1 MGEKLISFNES
12 NLEDA
17 FIALFKEE
25 KYEYVFGEDL
35 KREIEDVILED
46 DLKNYLLNKYSS
58 EDITLNEVTKII
70 TQIKNISYDSLYET
84 NKKFFEILTEG
95 FNLQRDDKT
104 KADLYINIVDFEN
117 IENNLFKFVNQ
128 FKIKGF
134 EFRIPDG
141 IVFINGLPL
150 VVFEFKSAIKTN
162 TTIFNAYEQLTV
174 RYARDIPELFKYNA
188 FIVISD
194 GVNNKY
200 GTLFTEYEFFYSWK
214 KINREDNEYE
224 GIDSALSL
232 VKGMFNKSRLLKI
245 INDFIYFPD
254 NTNSDKKI
262 ICRYPQ
268 YYAVTKLHD
277 NILKNIKPKGEGK
290 GGTYFG
296 STGSGKSLAMLFLSR
311 ILMKDKQLKNPT
323 ILLITDRTDLERQLS
338 KLFVNSKNF
347 LGDNKVK
354 KILSRNDLKEELK
367 NRLSGGVYLTNIQ
380 KFTEDIDLLSE
391 RSNII
396 CISDEAH
403 RSQLN
408 LEATHVYTENGVEKK
423 YGFAKYLHDSLP
435 NAVYVGFT
443 GTPIDETIDVF
454 GEIVD
459 SYTMTDAVED
469 GIIVNMVYDGR
480 AARVNVDNEKVK
492 EIEDYYKQCA
502 EEGANEYQIEAS
514 KKAILN
520 INTIIGDSDRLQSV
534 AEDFIELYEQRIEEQ
549 STVKGKAMFVCA
561 SRSIAYEFYKKVIN
575 LRPEWAISKYSE
587 EETIYEEEKRTI
599 KKMPKI
605 KMIMT
610 RNKDDEKELY
620 DLLSTKEDRESFA
633 DQFKNEK
640 SNFKIAIVVDMWITG
655 FDVPCLDTIFIDK
668 PIKKHTLIQT
678 ISRVNRVY
686 EGKEKGLIIDYI
698 GIYKAMNDALRTYTN
713 FEKEK
718 IEDLTPSITIVKD
731 QLSILDSMFYNFNT
745 EQYYEGTALDKLNCL
760 KDAAEYVQITEKTEK
775 MFMRNVKRLKS
786 AYDLCV
792 ISDEISKKERD
803 EIFFYTGVRSIIYK
817 LTKGDAPDI
826 SKMNRKVIKMVEEA
840 ILSDGVEDVLQANKN
855 IHGIDLLSEDYINKI
870 NQIPR
875 VNTKIKILERL
886 MRNEIKEYGKVN
898 RVKAKAFSE
907 KLNDLIDFYN
917 RLRNDKQVAEEV
929 FEDVISEIMNLVKEF
944 KEDKCSF
951 ESLDISFEEKAFYD
965 ILKDVSI
972 KHEFEYPHEKL
983 LHLAKEIKKIVE
995 DNSSYVDWD
1004 NREDIKANLKVD
1016 LILLLD
1022 KNDYPPEYNDEVFS
1036 EVFEQAEN
1044 FKKYAKI

>member
-1 MGEKLISFNES
+1 M
-12 NLEDA
+12 
-17 FIALFKEE
+17 LF
-25 KYEYVFGEDL
+25 
-35 KREIEDVILED
+35 R
-46 DLKNYLLNKYSS
+46 S
-58 EDITLNEVTKII
+58 
-70 TQIKNISYDSLYET
+70 
-84 NKKFFEILTEG
+84 
-95 FNLQRDDKT
+95 
-104 KADLYINIVDFEN
+104 
-117 IENNLFKFVNQ
+117 
-128 FKIKGF
+128 
-134 EFRIPDG
+134 RIPDG

-232 VKGMFNKSRLLKI
+232 VKGMFNKSRSLKI

-534 AEDFIELYEQRIEEQ
+534 AEDFIEL
-549 STVKGKAMFVCA
+549 
-561 SRSIAYEFYKKVIN
+561 
-575 LRPEWAISKYSE
+575 
-587 EETIYEEEKRTI
+587 
-599 KKMPKI
+599 
-605 KMIMT
+605 
-610 RNKDDEKELY
+610 
-620 DLLSTKEDRESFA
+620 
-633 DQFKNEK
+633 
-640 SNFKIAIVVDMWITG
+640 
-655 FDVPCLDTIFIDK
+655 
-668 PIKKHTLIQT
+668 
-678 ISRVNRVY
+678 
-686 EGKEKGLIIDYI
+686 
-698 GIYKAMNDALRTYTN
+698 
-713 FEKEK
+713 
-718 IEDLTPSITIVKD
+718 
-731 QLSILDSMFYNFNT
+731 
-745 EQYYEGTALDKLNCL
+745 
-760 KDAAEYVQITEKTEK
+760 
-775 MFMRNVKRLKS
+775 
-786 AYDLCV
+786 
-792 ISDEISKKERD
+792 
-803 EIFFYTGVRSIIYK
+803 
-817 LTKGDAPDI
+817 
-826 SKMNRKVIKMVEEA
+826 
-840 ILSDGVEDVLQANKN
+840 
-855 IHGIDLLSEDYINKI
+855 
-870 NQIPR
+870 
-875 VNTKIKILERL
+875 
-886 MRNEIKEYGKVN
+886 
-898 RVKAKAFSE
+898 
-907 KLNDLIDFYN
+907 
-917 RLRNDKQVAEEV
+917 
-929 FEDVISEIMNLVKEF
+929 
-944 KEDKCSF
+944 
-951 ESLDISFEEKAFYD
+951 
-965 ILKDVSI
+965 
-972 KHEFEYPHEKL
+972 
-983 LHLAKEIKKIVE
+983 
-995 DNSSYVDWD
+995 
-1004 NREDIKANLKVD
+1004 
-1016 LILLLD
+1016 
-1022 KNDYPPEYNDEVFS
+1022 
-1036 EVFEQAEN
+1036 
-1044 FKKYAKI
+1044 